1 MGRRLKFHDKEAL
14 MKKLL
19 TLFISGLWLLC
30 FAGLSFA
37 QAQKEIHIGCA
48 VAMTGRV
55 SPEGKQLMKGAEVWQ
70 KAVNDQGGI
79 NVGGQKYKV
88 KITFYD
94 DKSDAATGTKL
105 TEKLI
110 TEDKVQFLFGP
121 FSSGITFATSAI
133 GERYRMITIAPL
145 ANATNIYERGF
156 KYVFSILPPA
166 PKLTHPI
173 FDLAATLNPKPKTVA
188 IIIANDL
195 FPLSAAEGAKERAEQ
210 LGFSVVLFQKYPAET
225 SDVTT
230 LLTMV
235 KDKSPDIL
243 LTSGYNKDALM
254 VARQAREV
262 DLNVKVLAFTEGVMN
277 PEFLKSLGPDGNYV
291 VEGEWWLPT
300 LKNQDKVFGTTEN
313 FGNLYKK
320 MHGETLEYHASAGA
334 AAGVLLQMAI
344 EKAGSFETDAIRK
357 VLLSMDVHLSC
368 FPRYQVQ

>member
-1 MGRRLKFHDKEAL
+1 

-19 TLFISGLWLLC
+19 PLFISGLWLLC

-166 PKLTHPI
+166 PKLAQPI

-188 IIIANDL
+188 IIVANDFAVEDIAL
-195 FPLSAAEGAKERAEQ
+195 RAK
-210 LGFSVVLFQKYPAET
+210 S
-225 SDVTT
+225 
-230 LLTMV
+230 
-235 KDKSPDIL
+235 
-243 LTSGYNKDALM
+243 
-254 VARQAREV
+254 
-262 DLNVKVLAFTEGVMN
+262 
-277 PEFLKSLGPDGNYV
+277 
-291 VEGEWWLPT
+291 
-300 LKNQDKVFGTTEN
+300 
-313 FGNLYKK
+313 
-320 MHGETLEYHASAGA
+320 
-334 AAGVLLQMAI
+334 
-344 EKAGSFETDAIRK
+344 
-357 VLLSMDVHLSC
+357 
-368 FPRYQVQ
+368 